1 MKSVASFNVRSAIN
15 ASESP
20 DSRIAGGP
28 DALAQSRLR
37 REQLGGVIGTSP
49 QMELDRHSRCREA
62 LRNQDVL
69 IPKQVEVAHIDVGG
83 WQPR

>member
-1 MKSVASFNVRSAIN
+1 MPAI
-15 ASESP
+15 AG
-20 DSRIAGGP
+20 SRIAGGP

-37 REQLGGVIGTSP
+37 REQLGGVIGAVHRWNSTGTP
-49 QMELDRHSRCREA
+49 AVEA